1 VVGELVAFAD
11 VLRPRGTPEVQQNR
25 QSDSQLTRKAGLISK
40 SKKKKNKK
48 KNAVNK
54 AEEAE
59 KVNGDQ
65 PAAQAEEHDEEAED
79 EEDQPVRL
87 TIMRFLISRL
97 TWSD

>member
-1 VVGELVAFAD
+1 VVGELVAFAN

-25 QSDSQLTRKAGLISK
+25 QSDSQLTRKAGSISK

-48 KNAVNK
+48 KN

-65 PAAQAEEHDEEAED
+65 PAAQAEEHDEEAEE

-97 TWSD
+97 TWSN